1 LQELSSWLEQAES
14 ETDKIRVLKSMGNMG
29 SKELIGAIKNIIDD
43 KSQPLVV
50 RTQAVFAL
58 RNIAKPFNK
67 LVRLTNAHLAKRS
80 LYCYC

>member
-1 LQELSSWLEQAES
+1 LGQAES

-43 KSQPLVV
+43 KRQPLIV

-58 RNIAKPFNK
+58 RKIAKPFDK
-67 LVRLTNAHLAKRS
+67 LVRLINTHTVRLTKRA
-80 LYCYC
+80 L